1 MLGASPSTGSGPGGG
16 CVSVSPTDDVML
28 GRHPAQA
35 QALVVDV
42 FQCPCWWSH
51 VGGVAQHRLRP
62 WWWMCFSVPY
72 RWCHVGG
79 VTQHRLRPGWWM
91 CFSAPADDVMLGES
105 PSTGSG
111 PGDKCISVPPAPLPS
126 LSLVRCIRLYLEGQG
141 QELPSIH
148 EKPILNSCKKR
159 TGPRFLIT
167 IVRIPTTAVHTCLGS
182 ITIHDR
188 KKTWRLSS
196 PFAHSSVKE
205 TKAWRGPRAYPASYS
220 LFDIENWRKT

>member
-1 MLGASPSTGSGPGGG
+1 
-16 CVSVSPTDDVML
+16 
-28 GRHPAQA
+28 
-35 QALVVDV
+35 
-42 FQCPCWWSH
+42 
-51 VGGVAQHRLRP
+51 
-62 WWWMCFSVPY
+62 
-72 RWCHVGG
+72 
-79 VTQHRLRPGWWM
+79 M

-167 IVRIPTTAVHTCLGS
+167 IVRIPATAVHTCLGS

-196 PFAHSSVKE
+196 PFAHSSVTE

-220 LFDIENWRKT
+220 LFDIEN